1 MEPVRERPLKKLKTL
16 PAEAPAAAEQVLKL
30 KLLRWGF
37 KAFKALKRWRER
49 GRGDPEVMVIGGV
62 GVRLKRLGVGMSGV

>member
-1 MEPVRERPLKKLKTL
+1 MEPARESPLKKLKTL

-49 GRGDPEVMVIGGV
+49 WREYPGVTMIGGI
-62 GVRLKRLGVGMSGV
+62 GVRLKRLK